1 MSEWIGLVR
10 SLLVYW
16 RPGRQRGLRRL
27 YAPFVGEDDL
37 VFDVGAHMGDR
48 AAAFAALGAR
58 VVALEPQPRIARWLR
73 RLVGRNE
80 RVVVREEAVGARPG
94 VEPLAISRR
103 TPTVSTLSGAWRS
116 RAAHA
121 NPGFAGVRW
130 DATVEVPVVTLDGLI
145 ERYGVPRFCKID
157 VEGWEA
163 EVLRGLSL
171 PLEAL
176 SVEFVAGQLDVAA
189 ACVRRLHELGSYRFN
204 VVLGEQRDFA
214 FDAWRS
220 GDELLAWLESGAGGA
235 SSGDVYARL
244 ELGKADGG
252 GSRGAPRGRP
262 GHGGGV
268 AHRD

>member
-1 MSEWIGLVR
+1 MSEWIGLIR

-27 YAPFVGEDDL
+27 YAPFVGDGDL
-37 VFDVGAHMGDR
+37 VFDVGAHVGDR
-48 AAAFAALGAR
+48 SAAFAALGAR

-73 RLVGRNE
+73 RLVGRSE
-80 RVVVREEAVGARPG
+80 RVVVREEAVGACPG
-94 VEPLAISRR
+94 VESLAISLR
-103 TPTVSTLSGAWRS
+103 TPTVSTLSRAWRS

-121 NPGFAGVRW
+121 NPGFAAVRW
-130 DATVEVPVVTLDGLI
+130 DTTVEVPVVTLDGLI

-163 EVLRGLSL
+163 EVLRGLSV
-171 PLEAL
+171 PLAAL

-204 VVLGEQRDFA
+204 VVLGERRDFA

-220 GDELLAWLESGAGGA
+220 GDELVAWLEAGAGGA

-244 ELGKADGG
+244 EPENVDGRG
-252 GSRGAPRGRP
+252 RRGAPRRRP
-262 GHGGGV
+262 GHDAADADRV
-268 AHRD
+268 